1 MRVLFYKL
9 LFCLFSLF
17 SVFVYAQ
24 DSTLIE
30 QANQAF
36 EQGHF
41 EKAVHHWKAA
51 LAILSETKQD
61 SIQLEESRLEGFR
74 KLALSYQMLGF
85 YEEAFNALQQALAI
99 ANQIKNNTNQ
109 AASKAIIFSEIG
121 DLYLATSSQNQPH
134 NEKKAEQCLQEAQT
148 LAGQFKEE
156 QPRILA
162 QVLNKQGNR
171 LTMLAN
177 KKQAQYQKAINT
189 YQKSKQWARKAN
201 DPLLVAKVKIN
212 IAEATFLRHSKPSTK
227 NSRELVI
234 TTLETA
240 LQATQ
245 QLSPSYEQLFGLLAL
260 GRIAIQIY
268 EQFSSKPILLLSYNA
283 LEQARQMA
291 TQFDND
297 IALSYAYGYLGKVY
311 FLANRYAEAVRLTR
325 QALFFAQQTPLFE
338 QTFLKEPLP
347 EHNSLPELNYRWSW
361 QLARLFKAQGHRD
374 EAIKKYKKAIIYMQ
388 PIRKRLLETGYRSQ
402 RKAFR
407 EAFAPL
413 YFEPIELLIQR
424 STEKSEKRE
433 DNQSDLRDIL
443 YILEHFKIAE
453 LQNYFLGTC
462 LGIAQQ
468 DKIEDQVD
476 KFLDQAI
483 LKTAKTAILYPI
495 LLSKSSAL
503 LLVFP
508 HKLYLFP
515 IQLKGKALPG
525 KKLSKRAEFFANEL
539 TAENSKLLNAKRL
552 YNMLMRPIEATLK
565 QNKIHTLVV
574 VPDGKLRNIS
584 FAALHDGKDFLIKNY
599 AVVVTQA
606 LALTKLDERSR
617 YFVSIFLGGV
627 SDAVQNFDE
636 LPNVPWELASIEKL
650 YSGENYVVKKLLNNH
665 FKKEVFEEEIR
676 KNRYIIVHIAS
687 HGRFESDPSKS
698 FLLTYDKK
706 LKIYRLE
713 KLMQFQDFQNTG
725 SSEETIYSEKSICE
739 IPASSEGKTPKNA
752 KTAEKTV
759 EELIWYKDYPFQEE
773 QQIYPDLLTLS
784 ACETAEGN
792 EDAALGL
799 AGVTVKVGVKSA
811 LANLWKVD
819 DEASSLLS
827 VKFYE
832 KLQNPNLTKAQA
844 LQKAQQELM
853 EIEKFQHPYYWA
865 PLILIGNWR

>member
-9 LFCLFSLF
+9 LFSLFSLF

-41 EKAVHHWKAA
+41 EKAVHDWTAA
-51 LAILSETKQD
+51 LALSEKKQD
-61 SIQLEESRLEGFR
+61 SNDLDKSWLENFR

-85 YEEAFNALQQALAI
+85 YEEAFNALQQALVI
-99 ANQIKNNTNQ
+99 ANNLDASQ
-109 AASKAIIFSEIG
+109 AASKAIILSEIG

-134 NEKKAEQCLQEAQT
+134 NEKKAEQCLQEAQI
-148 LAGQFKEE
+148 LAAQFKED

-177 KKQAQYQKAINT
+177 KKHAQYQKAINT
-189 YQKSKQWARKAN
+189 YQKSKQWALKAN
-201 DPLLVAKVKIN
+201 DQLLVAKVKIN

-245 QLSPSYEQLFGLLAL
+245 ELSPSYDQLFGLLTL

-268 EQFSSKPILLLSYNA
+268 EQFSSKQILLLSYNA

-291 TQFDND
+291 TQFDNN

-325 QALFFAQQTPLFE
+325 QALFFAQQTPFFE
-338 QTFLKEPLP
+338 QISLKNPLP
-347 EHNSLPELNYRWSW
+347 EHNSLPELNSRWYW
-361 QLARLFKAQGHRD
+361 QLGRLFKAQGNSND
-374 EAIKKYKKAIIYMQ
+374 AIKMYHKAVKYIP
-388 PIRKRLLETGYRSQ
+388 PIRQRLGETGYRSQ
-402 RKAFR
+402 RKEFR
-407 EAFAPL
+407 QAFAPL

-424 STEKSEKRE
+424 SIKKPE
-433 DNQSDLRDIL
+433 DNQSDLREIL
-443 YILEHFKIAE
+443 YFIEHFKVVE
-453 LQNYFLGTC
+453 LQDYFQDTC
-462 LGIAQQ
+462 LVIAQQ
-468 DKIEDQVD
+468 DHIEEQIDT
-476 KFLDQAI
+476 FLEQAI
-483 LKTAKTAILYPI
+483 PNTAILYPI

-503 LLVFP
+503 LVVLP
-508 HKLYLFP
+508 QKLYLFP

-525 KKLSKRAEFFANEL
+525 KNLSKIAEFFSKNL
-539 TAENSKLLNAKRL
+539 FNQNSKLINKAQRL
-552 YNMLMRPIEATLK
+552 YKLLISPIEATLK
-565 QNKIHTLVV
+565 QNNIHTLVV

-584 FAALHDGKDFLIKNY
+584 FAALHDGKDFLIQNY

-617 YFVSIFLGGV
+617 DSVSLFLGGV
-627 SDAVQNFDE
+627 SHAVQNFGE
-636 LPNVPWELASIEKL
+636 LPSVESELQQIEKL
-650 YSGENYVVKKLLNNH
+650 YSENDVVKNLFFKKLLNNQ
-665 FKKEVFEEEIR
+665 FQKDVFEEEIR
-676 KNRYIIVHIAS
+676 KNRYIIIHIAS

-725 SSEETIYSEKSICE
+725 FSEETIYSEKSICE

-759 EELIWYKDYPFQEE
+759 EELIWYKNSSLQED

-784 ACETAEGN
+784 ACETAKGD

-811 LANLWKVD
+811 LANLWEVD
-819 DEASSLLS
+819 DKASSLLS